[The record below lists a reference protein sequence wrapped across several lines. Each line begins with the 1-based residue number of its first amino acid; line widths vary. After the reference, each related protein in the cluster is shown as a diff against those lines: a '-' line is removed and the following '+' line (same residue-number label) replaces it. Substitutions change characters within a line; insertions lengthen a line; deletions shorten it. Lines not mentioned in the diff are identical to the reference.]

1 MKNILLKINQLNVK
15 NVLINKFNIMIIL
28 NVLIKFN
35 FAKKIILLVGILKI
49 NVIKIVIVRF
59 IVKNVSSTIFQQ
71 MNKKN
76 VKKEINKIV

>member
-1 MKNILLKINQLNVK
+1 
-15 NVLINKFNIMIIL
+15 MIIL

-35 FAKKIILLVGILKI
+35 FAKKIILLVRILKI